1 LDFVRPGNGGRVE
14 APSARPLLPAPL
26 DNLMSLEFLLENF
39 DVVLKTWAIFIP
51 LLVMLLWIAWKM
63 RGIFKA

>member
-1 LDFVRPGNGGRVE
+1 M
-14 APSARPLLPAPL
+14 

-39 DVVLKTWAIFIP
+39 DVVLKTWTIFIP

>member
-1 LDFVRPGNGGRVE
+1 VLKPFSTG
-14 APSARPLLPAPL
+14 STLPAPM

-51 LLVMLLWIAWKM
+51 LLVTLVWIAWKM

>member
-1 LDFVRPGNGGRVE
+1 M
-14 APSARPLLPAPL
+14 

-39 DVVLKTWAIFIP
+39 DVVLKTWVIFIP
-51 LLVMLLWIAWKM
+51 LLAVLLWMAWKM

>member
-1 LDFVRPGNGGRVE
+1 M
-14 APSARPLLPAPL
+14 

-51 LLVMLLWIAWKM
+51 LLVTLLWIAWKM

>member
-1 LDFVRPGNGGRVE
+1 MLK
-14 APSARPLLPAPL
+14 PLQHGLHSTGTYGQP
-26 DNLMSLEFLLENF
+26 MSLEFLLENF

-51 LLVMLLWIAWKM
+51 VLVVLLWAAWKM

>member
-1 LDFVRPGNGGRVE
+1 M
-14 APSARPLLPAPL
+14 

-39 DVVLKTWAIFIP
+39 DVVLKTWVIFIP
-51 LLVMLLWIAWKM
+51 LLVVLLWIAWKM